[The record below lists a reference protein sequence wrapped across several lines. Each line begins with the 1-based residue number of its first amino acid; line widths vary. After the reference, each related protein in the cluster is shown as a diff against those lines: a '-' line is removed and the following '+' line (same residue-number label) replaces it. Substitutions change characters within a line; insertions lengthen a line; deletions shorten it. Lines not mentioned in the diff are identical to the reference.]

1 MSADLSFGVAT
12 ENELGLLEPSLDND
26 ALPPPVPGL
35 VIPLLLPAPLLL
47 MRAAAAAVTAATPAV
62 LAAAAVAPTDAVPG
76 GRPPPPVLTWCCS
89 LPPPPPPEAS
99 REDPASLT
107 VKPDILV
114 DLMGGVKGPKVRA

>member
-47 MRAAAAAVTAATPAV
+47 MRAAAAAVTAATPAA
-62 LAAAAVAPTDAVPG
+62 AAAAVAPTDVVPG
-76 GRPPPPVLTWCCS
+76 GRPPPPVLIWCCS
-89 LPPPPPPEAS
+89 RAPPPAPEDS
-99 REDPASLT
+99 REDPASFT

-114 DLMGGVKGPKVRA
+114 DLMGGVKEP